1 METVDELNLTEILTA
16 LQDFM
21 TQDGAISGEQR
32 SFYQAFRGHLNA
44 HEGVFKLED
53 VERLLLEAK
62 NEVPEISEEEFTDM
76 GEAILTHYR
85 AKNADALNERIRL
98 LAEEEA
104 RKQALAESE
113 RAAREEE
120 NRLRAEEEER
130 RLAEEA
136 EAERLRLEEEE
147 RLRQAEEAERLR
159 LEEEERQRQAE
170 EAERLRL
177 EEEERQRQAEEAERL
192 RLEEEERQR
201 QAEEAERLR
210 LEEEERQRQAEEAER
225 LRLEEEERLRQA
237 EEAERLRLEE
247 EERQRQAE
255 EARLQ
260 AELEAE
266 AAAKQAYW
274 DAQEALPGEE
284 AKVVPDLPTDA
295 QIPAGEDTSSNPLLP
310 KLVAGVVL
318 LGALIGMGLV
328 LF

>member
-32 SFYQAFRGHLNA
+32 SFYQTFRGHLNA
-44 HEGVFKLED
+44 HEGVFKLDD

-210 LEEEERQRQAEEAER
+210 LEEEERQRQAEEAR
-225 LRLEEEERLRQA
+225 MQA
-237 EEAERLRLEE
+237 EM
-247 EERQRQAE
+247 
-255 EARLQ
+255 
-260 AELEAE
+260 EAE

-274 DAQEALPGEE
+274 DTQEALPGEE
-284 AKVVPDLPTDA
+284 AKIVPDLPTDA
-295 QIPAGEDTSSNPLLP
+295 QTPAGEDTSSRPLLP

>member
-44 HEGVFKLED
+44 HEGVFKLDD

-136 EAERLRLEEEE
+136 
-147 RLRQAEEAERLR
+147 
-159 LEEEERQRQAE
+159 

-318 LGALIGMGLV
+318 LGALVGMSLV

>member
-16 LQDFM
+16 VQDFM
-21 TQDGAISGEQR
+21 TQDGAISSGQR
-32 SFYQAFRGHLNA
+32 SFYDAFRRHLNA
-44 HEGVFKLED
+44 HEGVFKLDD

-62 NEVPEISEEEFTDM
+62 PEAPEISEEEFIGM
-76 GEAILTHYR
+76 GEAILTRYR
-85 AKNADALNERIRL
+85 ANNADALNERIRL

-147 RLRQAEEAERLR
+147 R
-159 LEEEERQRQAE
+159 QRQAE

-177 EEEERQRQAEEAERL
+177 EEEERQRQAEEARI
-192 RLEEEERQR
+192 
-201 QAEEAERLR
+201 
-210 LEEEERQRQAEEAER
+210 
-225 LRLEEEERLRQA
+225 
-237 EEAERLRLEE
+237 
-247 EERQRQAE
+247 
-255 EARLQ
+255 Q

-284 AKVVPDLPTDA
+284 AKIVPDLPNDA
-295 QIPAGEDTSSNPLLP
+295 QTPAGEDTSSRPLLP